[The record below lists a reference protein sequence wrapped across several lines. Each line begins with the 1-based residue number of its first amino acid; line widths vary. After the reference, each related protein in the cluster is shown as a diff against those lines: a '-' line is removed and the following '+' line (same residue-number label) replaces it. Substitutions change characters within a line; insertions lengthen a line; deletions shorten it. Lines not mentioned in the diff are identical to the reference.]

1 MIVIITAIALFSLA
15 LKFGDYLA
23 WKKLGRK
30 IAAEQMQLESDNA
43 SGNPVG
49 NQLAREMGIKI

>member
-1 MIVIITAIALFSLA
+1 MIVIITAIAMFSLG
-15 LKFGDYLA
+15 LKFGNYLA
-23 WKKLGRK
+23 WKKIGRK
-30 IAAEQMQLESDNA
+30 IAAEQMQLELDNG